1 MFNGAK
7 AKMCRTCYCGCHTC
21 EDDLVLLSN
30 CKNELQTMTNV
41 VKRHAKKD
49 HVTAHPD
56 KSNEVLLNR
65 HKSVYKNSF
74 SLELGEKS
82 MALSHNTTNLGILW
96 AETIIKTLLT

>member
-7 AKMCRTCYCGCHTC
+7 TKMCRTCYCGCHTC
-21 EDDLVLLSN
+21 EDDLVVSSN
-30 CKNELQTMTNV
+30 CENELQTMTNV

-49 HVTAHPD
+49 HVTAHLN
-56 KSNEVLLNR
+56 KSNVVLLIR

-82 MALSHNTTNLGILW
+82 MALSQNTTHLGLLW
-96 AETIIKTLLT
+96 AETIIKMLST